1 MQIDLI
7 TPNYAY
13 YKIVQLT
20 LHYEYP
26 TTLIFHKTLEIYI
39 RKCCFSELFMIFK
52 VFLLI
57 TIHNFMK
64 IKIITPNNTY

>member
-1 MQIDLI
+1 MQIDII

-26 TTLIFHKTLEIYI
+26 TTLFFHKTLERYI
-39 RKCCFSELFMIFK
+39 RNCCFNELFKIF
-52 VFLLI
+52 
-57 TIHNFMK
+57 NFFDS
-64 IKIITPNNTY
+64 